1 MTETAAEARRPYLL
15 CAIVGLGGL
24 YFGVTGPLLS
34 NFIPPMVRDVLGD
47 RRTEIGAVLALDNV
61 IMLLL
66 VPWSGGLS
74 DRRRARGRGRLPI
87 ILAGYVLSAVGMALL
102 PSSAALGLAG
112 LVAAMVVLYSGMNVL
127 RAPFQALLADLVPSR
142 YRSLA
147 NGSVTFQMCVGAIA
161 FLMMGRALGMRSA
174 FLIAA
179 GTVLGIA
186 LALAMGVRESP
197 GRVGDGGTGQAPRE
211 TSFRALLDAA
221 SAAVRGTVPGL
232 RAIFAA
238 VLLLQ
243 LTFQGFASW
252 FALHGTERFGGRTED
267 MSVGFIAWALGGVV
281 GALPA
286 GWLGTRLGRRRAM
299 LMGFGLMAGCFVA
312 LDRIAGLTG
321 ATLLLALAS
330 VCWTLPAVNAYPL
343 FIEPVPHERRGIL
356 AALFV
361 LCMALGGAIGDP
373 LNGALFD
380 LLGSYRA
387 LFLLLAGYTAAAC
400 VTVLLIPRGTREADT
415 GAG

>member
-267 MSVGFIAWALGGVV
+267 MSVGFIAWAWAVWSGPFPPGGSARAWAG
-281 GALPA
+281 GAQCS
-286 GWLGTRLGRRRAM
+286 W
-299 LMGFGLMAGCFVA
+299 
-312 LDRIAGLTG
+312 
-321 ATLLLALAS
+321 AS
-330 VCWTLPAVNAYPL
+330 VSWPDASSPS
-343 FIEPVPHERRGIL
+343 IES
-356 AALFV
+356 
-361 LCMALGGAIGDP
+361 
-373 LNGALFD
+373 
-380 LLGSYRA
+380 LGSRGPRCSWPWPRC
-387 LFLLLAGYTAAAC
+387 AGRCRPSTPIRCSSSPSLTSAAASS
-400 VTVLLIPRGTREADT
+400 PRSSCCAWPSEGRSATR
-415 GAG
+415 